1 MTLYKQGL
9 CFCVAENH
17 PLADSSEITLAQM
30 ANTPLVLYPP
40 NYYLSSRIEGMFQQ
54 AGLVPDIRFR
64 SHQLGTIRSF
74 ISTGIASGFLAQR
87 VAEQTPGIK
96 QFSLDRWLIS
106 NDIGIAWP
114 RDRVPYGPTDKFI
127 RFVRKISRE

>member
-1 MTLYKQGL
+1 MTFVQLEYFVTACQQG
-9 CFCVAENH
+9 
-17 PLADSSEITLAQM
+17 S
-30 ANTPLVLYPP
+30 
-40 NYYLSSRIEGMFQQ
+40 
-54 AGLVPDIRFR
+54 
-64 SHQLGTIRSF
+64 
-74 ISTGIASGFLAQR
+74 LAQR